1 MAMTLNHGVLAR
13 PRGRR
18 VHRAATGRRG
28 LLILLAA
35 VLLASASPA
44 AANAASGYRD
54 FSWAQAMGEK
64 GPIGLMGPTGE
75 KPQSKLWY
83 NDGLWWADMF
93 DVGSNKWMIFRLDPA
108 TQTWVNTGTALDD
121 RPQSWADTLW
131 DGTHLYVASAGTN
144 PTSPSDRARLYRYS
158 YSAAT
163 KAYKLD
169 GGGFPATI
177 ANYGVEAIVLD

>member
-1 MAMTLNHGVLAR
+1 MAMTLKHSVLAR
-13 PRGRR
+13 PGGGR

-44 AANAASGYRD
+44 AANAAAGYRD
-54 FSWAQAMGEK
+54 FSWAQAMDRN

-93 DVGSNKWMIFRLDPA
+93 DVASNRWMIFRLDPA
-108 TQTWVNTGTALDD
+108 TQTWVNTGTPLDE
-121 RPQSWADTLW
+121 RAQSWADTLW
-131 DGTHLYVASAGTN
+131 DGSHLYVASAG
-144 PTSPSDRARLYRYS
+144 PASGSPSDSAKLYRYS
-158 YSAAT
+158 YSPAT
-163 KAYKLD
+163 KTYK
-169 GGGFPATI
+169 
-177 ANYGVEAIVLD
+177 V